1 MGRSEEQRGATL
13 VEAAMVFPLLIL
25 LMVSILELGLVFKD
39 LLTLSF
45 TARDAARVG
54 SLAGNDPDAD
64 CDIIQSIVAG
74 FGASDLAGV
83 DIRIFKASEA
93 TGNPVVGS
101 VNTWTLQ
108 PGGNP
113 LTCDPIDWSIT
124 ESWPSTSRQ
133 VTVGATT
140 ELDILG
146 VSLDTTHTWV
156 TGFPPWRGTIPVSR
170 TALQRLEPEAFE

>member
-1 MGRSEEQRGATL
+1 
-13 VEAAMVFPLLIL
+13 MVFPLLIL
-25 LMVSILELGLVFKD
+25 LMVSILELGLVFKE

-64 CDIIQSIVAG
+64 CDIIQSIVAA
-74 FGASDLAGV
+74 FGPADLAGV

-101 VNTWTLQ
+101 INTWSLN
-108 PGGNP
+108 PGGDP
-113 LTCDPIDWSIT
+113 GTCNPIDWSISET
-124 ESWPSTSRQ
+124 WPSTSRE

-140 ELDILG
+140 ELDIIG
-146 VSLDTTHTWV
+146 VSLDTTHTWA
-156 TGFPPWRGTIPVSR
+156 TGLPPWRGTIAVSR